1 MNFNRPKVTRR
12 RRRKGATTHLYD
24 FITLFSFCKVRL
36 RSFFALFLRFL
47 PPFPPP
53 ETTSGVARKIGTGD
67 ARGKD
72 KRLFFSVSG
81 ANATVSRSLSANAP
95 GGRPY
100 SPENARRPFPLCRG
114 DHPSPAFFRARSSP
128 VACTSCPHVSPVKQR
143 AKEGDAAA
151 PPSKRVLFDVRI
163 LSDVRARLFTTRARP
178 GRAAFHA
185 PRVTPPRGR

>member
-1 MNFNRPKVTRR
+1 MILSHSFYFVKCGYTVFSPFFCVFCHLSHRP
-12 RRRKGATTHLYD
+12 G
-24 FITLFSFCKVRL
+24 
-36 RSFFALFLRFL
+36 
-47 PPFPPP
+47 
-53 ETTSGVARKIGTGD
+53 TTSGVARKIGTGD
-67 ARGKD
+67 ARGED
-72 KRLFFSVSG
+72 KRLLFSVSE

-100 SPENARRPFPLCRG
+100 SPENARSPFPLCRG

-151 PPSKRVLFDVRI
+151 SPSKRVLFDVRI
-163 LSDVRARLFTTRARP
+163 LSDVRARLFTTRARA

>member
-36 RSFFALFLRFL
+36 HSFFALFLRFL

-53 ETTSGVARKIGTGD
+53 GNDVGGRTQNRDGRRTR
-67 ARGKD
+67 RGQTFA
-72 KRLFFSVSG
+72 FFG
-81 ANATVSRSLSANAP
+81 FRGQERAT
-95 GGRPY
+95 GGRPHF
-100 SPENARRPFPLCRG
+100 SENARSPFPLCRG

-128 VACTSCPHVSPVKQR
+128 VARTSCPHVSPVKQR
-143 AKEGDAAA
+143 AKKGDAAA
-151 PPSKRVLFDVRI
+151 SPSKRVLFDVRI
-163 LSDVRARLFTTRARP
+163 LSDVRARLFTTRARA

>member
-1 MNFNRPKVTRR
+1 MILSHSFHFVKCGYAVFSPFFCGFCHLSHRP
-12 RRRKGATTHLYD
+12 G
-24 FITLFSFCKVRL
+24 
-36 RSFFALFLRFL
+36 
-47 PPFPPP
+47 
-53 ETTSGVARKIGTGD
+53 TTSGVARKIGTGD
-67 ARGKD
+67 ARGED
-72 KRLFFSVSG
+72 KRLLFSVSG

-100 SPENARRPFPLCRG
+100 SPENARSPSPLCRG
-114 DHPSPAFFRARSSP
+114 DHPSPARLAR
-128 VACTSCPHVSPVKQR
+128 TSRPHVSPVKQR

-163 LSDVRARLFTTRARP
+163 LSDVRARLFTTRARA

>member
-1 MNFNRPKVTRR
+1 MILSHSFHFVKCGYTVFSPFFCGFCHLSHRP
-12 RRRKGATTHLYD
+12 G
-24 FITLFSFCKVRL
+24 
-36 RSFFALFLRFL
+36 
-47 PPFPPP
+47 
-53 ETTSGVARKIGTGD
+53 TTSGVARKIGTGD

-72 KRLFFSVSG
+72 KRLLFSVSG
-81 ANATVSRSLSANAP
+81 GKSGRRVVARIFPSTLVSRSLSANAP

-100 SPENARRPFPLCRG
+100 SPENARSPSPLCRG
-114 DHPSPAFFRARSSP
+114 DHPSPARLAR
-128 VACTSCPHVSPVKQR
+128 TSCPHVSPVKQR

-163 LSDVRARLFTTRARP
+163 LSDVRARLFTTRARA